1 MQPAMILNS
10 ARKIGVMWS
19 IIVYLIKAGSFLIVN
34 FFQHHPQ
41 IVHLLH

>member
-19 IIVYLIKAGSFLIVN
+19 IIVYLIKAGSFLN